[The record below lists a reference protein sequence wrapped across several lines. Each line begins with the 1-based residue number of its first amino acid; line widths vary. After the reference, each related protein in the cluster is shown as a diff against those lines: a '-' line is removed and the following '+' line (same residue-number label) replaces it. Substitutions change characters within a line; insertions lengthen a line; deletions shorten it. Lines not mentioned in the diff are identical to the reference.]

1 MSAPPATRVRVAV
14 VVASGVA
21 LLAPLVTPT
30 AVADVDAPP
39 TFTQISAER
48 ALQVAERVMA
58 GATDGPSPTL
68 ALRDLALRQDALTGA
83 DRVAAETLLA
93 RPNGGN
99 TARDV
104 GSAIWPGNEAP
115 ASRADKGCS
124 EVVPVCVHWT
134 NRGDHAPPSADRDDD
149 KVPNWVEKT
158 VATMETVWAYE
169 VDKLGYRPP
178 LTDERS
184 SIDADGV
191 NFDVYLSD
199 IGPRG
204 LYGYCTVDDS
214 RTRSAYPYD
223 DFASYCVL
231 DDDFA
236 RQQFP
241 TNTPTQN
248 LQVTAAHEF
257 FHAIQFAYDARED
270 AWFME
275 GTAAWM
281 EDEVYDGVND
291 NYQYLRTSQFKNP
304 ERPLDGRRSLE
315 IYGSWGF
322 FRYLSET
329 LGSDVVRGAWERA
342 DASQGGPDDY
352 SLKAMRRA
360 TNQAGADLTR
370 ALGLFGL
377 AIAEPKAFLSEGR
390 AYPSARAQ
398 RFTLQREG
406 ASTQWQRHILDHTS
420 YAPIELRPGRDVRGD
435 ARLSVRF
442 VAPSRSA
449 SPEVYVLVVKADGS
463 YGRPQ
468 RVDLTRRGFGSANV
482 AFGPRDTRRVIVSLG
497 NTSTDF
503 RRCFSWTTSYSCR
516 GGVPEHDDKRFWFK
530 AVVR

>member
-1 MSAPPATRVRVAV
+1 LPAALPVAAEIESPPDFEQVPAAEAALEQAQDVLSGTSMS
-14 VVASGVA
+14 G
-21 LLAPLVTPT
+21 L
-30 AVADVDAPP
+30 
-39 TFTQISAER
+39 
-48 ALQVAERVMA
+48 
-58 GATDGPSPTL
+58 SPTL
-68 ALRDLALRQDALTGA
+68 ALRDLALRQHELEGD
-83 DRVAAETLLA
+83 DRRTSEALLA

-99 TARDV
+99 T
-104 GSAIWPGNEAP
+104 GSDIGLAVWKGDEAN
-115 ASRADKGCS
+115 ASELGAGCS
-124 EVVPVCVHWT
+124 TDPATPVCVHWT
-134 NRGDHAPPSADRDDD
+134 NQGVHAPPAADANDDN
-149 KVPNWVEKT
+149 VPDWVET
-158 VATMETVWAYE
+158 TLAEMENVWRYE
-169 VDKLGYRPP
+169 IGTLGYRPP
-178 LTDERS
+178 LTDERA
-184 SIDADGV
+184 SIDDDGV
-191 NFDVYLSD
+191 FFDVYLSD
-199 IGPRG
+199 IGSRG
-204 LYGYCTVDDS
+204 YYGYCTIDDS
-214 RTRSAYPYD
+214 RTRSGYD
-223 DFASYCVL
+223 FNDYAGYCVL
-231 DDDFA
+231 DNNFS
-236 RQQFP
+236 RSEFP
-241 TNTPTQN
+241 TNSPIEN

-342 DASQGGPDDY
+342 DAAQGGPDDY

-530 AVVR
+530 AAVR